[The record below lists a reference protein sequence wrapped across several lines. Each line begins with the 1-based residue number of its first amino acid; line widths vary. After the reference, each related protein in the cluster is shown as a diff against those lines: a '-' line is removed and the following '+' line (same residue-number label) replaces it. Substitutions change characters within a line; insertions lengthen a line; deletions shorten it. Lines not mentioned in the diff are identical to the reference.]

1 MTSPFPAPGHSPPRL
16 HIFMRLFIPSYGV
29 CLHLPVSGVPQV
41 TEASLLMERKGK
53 DGFKKQKIKQNLP
66 TNQKLEDLCESYIIP
81 VSSQS
86 GVP

>member
-1 MTSPFPAPGHSPPRL
+1 MEDPA
-16 HIFMRLFIPSYGV
+16 V
-29 CLHLPVSGVPQV
+29 
-41 TEASLLMERKGK
+41 MERKGK

-86 GVP
+86 CHRYPGEGNQ